1 LSRQGRLAL
10 TLAANV
16 VIVAAQVVLGLA
28 AHSLGLLADA
38 GHNLT
43 DVAAVGLSLV
53 AVRWATRA
61 ATSTRSYGYHRGTI
75 LAALANAASIL
86 AVTVF
91 IALEAIHRLSHPQ
104 PVRGGLVVMVA
115 LGAFAVNAAAALLLR
130 EGHGGH
136 GHGGHDHGGRRDG
149 GDHAG
154 VEGDLNMR
162 SAVLH
167 MASDA
172 AASLGVAA
180 AGAVILVT
188 GRFLWLDPAV
198 SLGIGVLIAWQAAK
212 LFAASVEVLLESTP
226 AGLDLDGLSA
236 AIAAVD
242 GVEAVHDLHVW
253 SLSSEVRALSA
264 HVVLDGHPTL
274 EDAQEVAGRVKA
286 EIGPRWRIA
295 HATLELE
302 CEACGDY
309 DDGCAMGVADGCA
322 MGSIPTTGD
331 RCDQVG
337 PESGRELPHL
347 RDH

>member
-1 LSRQGRLAL
+1 M

-16 VIVAAQVVLGLA
+16 VIVVAQVVFGFA

-38 GHNLT
+38 GHNVT

-61 ATSTRSYGYHRGTI
+61 PTTTRSYGYHRGTI

-86 AVTVF
+86 AVTAF
-91 IALEAIHRLSHPQ
+91 ISVEAIHRLSHPEA
-104 PVRGGLVVMVA
+104 VRGGLVVIAA
-115 LGAFAVNAAAALLLR
+115 LGAFAVNAAAALLLH
-130 EGHGGH
+130 EGHAGH
-136 GHGGHDHGGRRDG
+136 GHSGDHGDG
-149 GDHAG
+149 AG
-154 VEGDLNMR
+154 VEDDLNMR

-172 AASLGVAA
+172 GASLGVAS
-180 AGAVILVT
+180 AGAVILAT

-198 SLGIGVLIAWQAAK
+198 SLAIGVLIAWHAVK
-212 LFAASVEVLLESTP
+212 LFGASVDVLLESTP
-226 AGLDLDGLSA
+226 AGLDLDALSA
-236 AIAAVD
+236 AIAAVE

-274 EDAQEVAGRVKA
+274 EQAQEVAGRVKSSIA
-286 EIGPRWRIA
+286 PRWRIA

-302 CEACGDY
+302 CEACDDY
-309 DDGCAMGVADGCA
+309 DDGCAMGIVTAVPCSATAIHGRDQ
-322 MGSIPTTGD
+322 TGLE
-331 RCDQVG
+331 VG
-337 PESGRELPHL
+337 PSDLAHN

>member
-1 LSRQGRLAL
+1 LSRQRRLAL
-10 TLAANV
+10 TLAANAA
-16 VIVAAQVVLGLA
+16 IVAAQVVFGFA

-86 AVTVF
+86 AVTAF
-91 IALEAIHRLSHPQ
+91 IAVEAIHRLSHPH
-104 PVRGGLVVMVA
+104 PVRGALVVMVA
-115 LGAFAVNAAAALLLR
+115 LGAFAVKAAAAVLLR

-136 GHGGHDHGGRRDG
+136 GHGDG
-149 GDHAG
+149 DGG

-198 SLGIGVLIAWQAAK
+198 SLGIGVLIAWHAVK
-212 LFAASVEVLLESTP
+212 LFGASVDVLLESTRP
-226 AGLDLDGLSA
+226 VSTSTGCRRPWPRSTGSRRSTICTCGAC
-236 AIAAVD
+236 
-242 GVEAVHDLHVW
+242 
-253 SLSSEVRALSA
+253 
-264 HVVLDGHPTL
+264 
-274 EDAQEVAGRVKA
+274 RVKCEPCRPMSFSTA
-286 EIGPRWRIA
+286 TPPSRRLRRWRA
-295 HATLELE
+295 
-302 CEACGDY
+302 G
-309 DDGCAMGVADGCA
+309 
-322 MGSIPTTGD
+322 
-331 RCDQVG
+331 
-337 PESGRELPHL
+337 
-347 RDH
+347 